1 MRERERSGVKID
13 FCAACKGIWLDRGE
27 LDKIIA
33 IELGDDDDGRG
44 IEARNAENARDARRR
59 DDDDDDDDDRRSG
72 NYRGS
77 DDRERSGEYRKKSKK
92 SSFFGSLTEMLGGE
106 E

>member
-1 MRERERSGVKID
+1 MKID
-13 FCAACKGIWLDRGE
+13 FCASCKGVWLDRGE

-44 IEARNAENARDARRR
+44 IEARNVENARDARRR
-59 DDDDDDDDDRRSG
+59 DDDDDDDDDRRRGDYGKSG
-72 NYRGS
+72 DY
-77 DDRERSGEYRKKSKK
+77 DEYGRKKKSKR